1 MGLLKFWFVIPI
13 VMELILIFSFW
24 MKEPDSSGDRKKR
37 VPVVFVSGDDKACN
51 EAKRLIKGVY
61 TVETKIG
68 MGREAAILNPVVKVR
83 EEITEYG
90 RSPEE
95 NLLAPERSSTNRNP

>member
-1 MGLLKFWFVIPI
+1 
-13 VMELILIFSFW
+13 